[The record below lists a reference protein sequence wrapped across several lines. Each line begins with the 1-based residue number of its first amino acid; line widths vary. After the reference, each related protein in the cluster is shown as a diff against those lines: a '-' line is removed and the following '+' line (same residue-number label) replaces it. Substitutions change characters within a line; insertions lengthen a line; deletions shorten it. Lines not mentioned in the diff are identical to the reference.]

1 VDEKTYRERNIK
13 FLLSLV
19 FLFVFSVIILLYLLS
34 LGNFLPFNVE
44 GNYDIL
50 NISVFTLGTFTLISS
65 LLSLIAYLFTLL
77 ILRKENTDT
86 VKIYSVKFG
95 ILLTIGIFLVILLN
109 FFHILDIYWGVG
121 ILLILVIASFVI

>member
-1 VDEKTYRERNIK
+1 MDEKTYRERNIK